1 MSVEPVTTSDS
12 ALLASADERFRAT
25 FEQAAIGVAHQ
36 TLDDKWIW
44 FNPRW
49 CEIVGF
55 QREDLLERNLSG
67 LTHPEDREA
76 SMEFDRRVRLGQENR
91 YSIEK
96 RVIRR
101 DGITVWTQLSVS
113 IVRDTGG
120 RPSYY
125 VGFLDDITERKKA
138 EQRLSAQFSVSRI
151 LGEAPDA
158 ADVQRRVL
166 EAICQDIGWSAGS
179 LWIVDEAEQVLRC
192 VESRRL
198 SRSTNRFRG
207 RQPDPPLKRGQ
218 GLPGKVW
225 ESGKSQ
231 SMQDVN
237 NDADLPRAM
246 LATSLGVH
254 GAFAFPV
261 KSGPTVLGVMEF
273 FSPDLEPADDE
284 LMRTIGAIGS
294 EIGLYLDRQRFEQ
307 QGAQSEVRQAAIVDA
322 ALDAIVSMDHNGMIT
337 HFNSAA
343 ERTFGYKSEDVIG
356 RELAELLIPPDL
368 RQPHKMGVAR
378 YTATSESRMLN
389 HRVETWAVRAD
400 GTRFPVELAITHI
413 PLAGPPVF
421 TGFIRDITG
430 RKNAEK
436 AIRESEERYRGL
448 AEASVEGILIH
459 DKGVIIDANPA
470 LGRMFG
476 YSLKEIIGVNAVD
489 LLASSESRDMLIEE
503 MRKRSSGPYEVIGIR
518 KDGTRIDV
526 EITARNLAYG
536 DATLRVAAVRDITDR
551 KALQKQEHE
560 LIREQE
566 ARAAAENSE
575 HRAEFLAEASRV
587 LGLSFDYH
595 TAIAQ
600 LARLAVPGLADYCAV
615 DMIEGEKGFIR
626 VGFAHSDPK
635 REEEFREKLTTF
647 LPEDVSPQHPVM
659 KALLRGESDLIT
671 HVTDEGLHAA
681 IINEEQFQ
689 ILRSLNPKSL
699 ITVPMIASGK
709 VVGALT
715 LVSSRE
721 DHIYTADDVTLAEEL
736 GRRAALAVEN
746 ARLFDEAQQ
755 ATRARDDMLAIVA
768 HDLRNPLNTIY
779 MSAQL
784 LLEIVSEAEHPTEHK
799 QLAIVQ
805 RAAGR
810 MNGLIQ
816 DLLEVKRIEGG
827 NLTLD
832 LRRTEASSIVSDALE
847 ILRPIATA
855 SSVSLESE
863 VAPDFPTITVDPA
876 RIQQVLSNLVGN
888 AIKFTPAGGKITLLA
903 KPSESEACFIV
914 ADTGP
919 GIAPDALPHIFGRF
933 WQGKRSD
940 RRGIGLGLTI
950 AKGIVEAHG
959 GRIWVESQ
967 LGAGSSFYFTV
978 PVAAP
983 AETAAHF

>member
-1 MSVEPVTTSDS
+1 MPVEPLAPS
-12 ALLASADERFRAT
+12 AESGVQAEAEGRFRTT

-44 FNPRW
+44 VNQRW

-55 QREDLLERNLSG
+55 EREELLAENISG
-67 LTHPEDREA
+67 LTHPGDREA
-76 SMEFDRRVRLGQENR
+76 SAEFDRRLRLGELNR

-96 RVIRR
+96 RYIRR
-101 DGITVWTQLSVS
+101 DGIPVWTQLSVN
-113 IVRDTGG
+113 IVRDSDG
-120 RPSYY
+120 RPSYC

-138 EQRLSAQFSVSRI
+138 EQRLTAQFSVASI
-151 LGEAPDA
+151 LGESPDA

-166 EAICQDIGWSAGS
+166 EAICRDLGWSAGS
-179 LWIVDEAEQVLRC
+179 LWIVDEVEQILTC

-198 SRSTNRFRG
+198 SRSTNRFR
-207 RQPDPPLKRGQ
+207 RRPPDQPLRSGQ
-218 GLPGKVW
+218 GLPGKVLA
-225 ESGKSQ
+225 SGKPQ
-231 SMQDVN
+231 WIQDVN
-237 NDADLPRAM
+237 ADPDFPRTL
-246 LATSLGVH
+246 LATSLGMH

-261 KSGPTVLGVMEF
+261 KSGPAVLGVMEF
-273 FSPDLEPADDE
+273 FSPDIQPADDE
-284 LMRTIGAIGS
+284 LLRTIGVIGS
-294 EIGLYLDRQRFEQ
+294 EVGLYLDRKRFEEL
-307 QGAQSEVRQAAIVDA
+307 GTQSEVRQAAIVDA
-322 ALDAIVSMDHNGMIT
+322 ALDSIVSMDHNGTIT
-337 HFNSAA
+337 HFNRAA
-343 ERTFGYKSEDVIG
+343 ERTFGIKREDAIG
-356 RELAELLIPPDL
+356 KELAELIIPPDL
-368 RQPHKMGVAR
+368 REAHKTGVAR
-378 YTATSESRMLN
+378 YAASSESRMLN
-389 HRVETWAVRAD
+389 HRVETWAQRAD

-421 TGFIRDITG
+421 TGFIRDITAR
-430 RKNAEK
+430 RKAEQ

-459 DKGVIIDANPA
+459 DKGVVIDANPA

-476 YSLKEIIGVNAVD
+476 YDLSDIIGINAVD
-489 LLASSESRDMLIEE
+489 LLAAPESREKLLDE
-503 MRKRSSGPYEVIGIR
+503 MRKLSSGPYEVVGVR
-518 KDGTRIDV
+518 KDGSHIDA
-526 EITARNLAYG
+526 EITARSLAYA
-536 DATLRVAAVRDITDR
+536 DSTLRVAAVRDITDR
-551 KALQKQEHE
+551 KALQKRERE
-560 LIREQE
+560 LMREQE
-566 ARAAAENSE
+566 ARAVAEHSEQRAA
-575 HRAEFLAEASRV
+575 FLAEASRV
-587 LGLSFDYH
+587 LSLSFDYH
-595 TAIAQ
+595 TTIAQ

-615 DMIEGEKGFIR
+615 DVIEGEKGFIR
-626 VGFAHSDPK
+626 LGFAHSDPK
-635 REEEFREKLTTF
+635 REEEFRAKLTSF
-647 LPEDVSPQHPVM
+647 RPEDVSPQHPVM

-681 IINEEQFQ
+681 ITNEEQFQ
-689 ILRSLNPKSL
+689 ILRSLNAKSL

-709 VVGALT
+709 VVGALS

-721 DHIYTADDVTLAEEL
+721 DHIYTPEDVKLAEEL

-746 ARLFDEAQQ
+746 ARLFDEAQL

-779 MSAQL
+779 MSSQL
-784 LLEIVSEAEHPTEHK
+784 LLEIVSETEHPMEHK

-805 RAAGR
+805 RAASR

-832 LRRTEASSIVSDALE
+832 RRQTDASSIIAEALDT
-847 ILRPIATA
+847 LRPIAA
-855 SSVSLESE
+855 ANSLSLDSE
-863 VAPDFPTITVDPA
+863 VAPDFPPITVDSP

-888 AIKFTPAGGKITLLA
+888 AIKFTPAGGQIVLRARPT
-903 KPSESEACFIV
+903 EREACFIV

-933 WQGKRSD
+933 WQGKSTD

-978 PVAAP
+978 PLAAP
-983 AETAAHF
+983 DEAD

>member
-1 MSVEPVTTSDS
+1 MPVEPLAPS
-12 ALLASADERFRAT
+12 AKSGVQAEAEGRFRAT
-25 FEQAAIGVAHQ
+25 FEQAAIGVAHR
-36 TLDDKWIW
+36 TLDNKWIW
-44 FNPRW
+44 VNQRW

-55 QREDLLERNLSG
+55 EREELLAENISG
-67 LTHPEDREA
+67 LTHPGDREA
-76 SMEFDRRVRLGQENR
+76 SAEFDRRLRLGELNR

-96 RVIRR
+96 RYIRR
-101 DGITVWTQLSVS
+101 DGIPVWTQLSVN
-113 IVRDTGG
+113 IVRDSDG
-120 RPSYY
+120 RPSYC

-138 EQRLSAQFSVSRI
+138 EQRLTAQFSVASI
-151 LGEAPDA
+151 LGESPDA

-166 EAICQDIGWSAGS
+166 EAICRDLGWSAGS
-179 LWIVDEAEQVLRC
+179 LWIVDEVEQILTC

-198 SRSTNRFRG
+198 SRSTNRFKR
-207 RQPDPPLKRGQ
+207 RPPDQPLRSGQ

-225 ESGKSQ
+225 AGGKPEWI
-231 SMQDVN
+231 QDVN
-237 NDADLPRAM
+237 ADPDFPRAL

-261 KSGPTVLGVMEF
+261 KSGPAVLGVMEF
-273 FSPDLEPADDE
+273 FSPDIQPADDE
-284 LMRTIGAIGS
+284 LLRTIGVIGS
-294 EIGLYLDRQRFEQ
+294 EVGLYLDRKRFEEL
-307 QGAQSEVRQAAIVDA
+307 GTQSEVRQAAIVDA
-322 ALDAIVSMDHNGMIT
+322 ALDSIVSMDHNGTIT
-337 HFNSAA
+337 HFNRAA
-343 ERTFGYKSEDVIG
+343 ERTFSIKREDAIG
-356 RELAELLIPPDL
+356 KELAELIIPPDL
-368 RQPHKMGVAR
+368 REAHKTGVAQ
-378 YTATSESRMLN
+378 YAASSESRMLN
-389 HRVETWAVRAD
+389 HRVETWAQRAD

-421 TGFIRDITG
+421 TGFIRDITAR
-430 RKNAEK
+430 RKAEQ

-459 DKGVIIDANPA
+459 DKGVVIDANPA

-476 YSLKEIIGVNAVD
+476 YDLSEIIGINAVD
-489 LLASSESRDMLIEE
+489 LLAAPESREKLLDE
-503 MRKRSSGPYEVIGIR
+503 MRKLSSGPYEVVGVR
-518 KDGTRIDV
+518 KDGSRIDA
-526 EITARNLAYG
+526 EITARSLAYA
-536 DATLRVAAVRDITDR
+536 DSMLRVAAVRDITDR
-551 KALQKQEHE
+551 KALQKQERE
-560 LIREQE
+560 LMREQE
-566 ARAAAENSE
+566 ARAVAEHSEQRAA
-575 HRAEFLAEASRV
+575 FLAEASRV
-587 LGLSFDYH
+587 LSLSFDYH
-595 TAIAQ
+595 TTIAQ

-615 DMIEGEKGFIR
+615 DVIEGEKGFIR
-626 VGFAHSDPK
+626 LGFAHSDPK
-635 REEEFREKLTTF
+635 REEEFRAKLTSF
-647 LPEDVSPQHPVM
+647 RPEDVSPQHPVM

-681 IINEEQFQ
+681 ITNEEQFQ
-689 ILRSLNPKSL
+689 ILRSLNAKSL

-709 VVGALT
+709 VVGALS

-721 DHIYTADDVTLAEEL
+721 DHIYTPEDVELAEEL

-746 ARLFDEAQQ
+746 ARLFDEAQL

-779 MSAQL
+779 MSSQL
-784 LLEIVSEAEHPTEHK
+784 LLDIVSETEHPMEHR

-805 RAAGR
+805 RAASR

-827 NLTLD
+827 NLALD
-832 LRRTEASSIVSDALE
+832 RRQTDASSIIAEALDT
-847 ILRPIATA
+847 LRPIAA
-855 SSVSLESE
+855 ANSLSLDSE
-863 VAPDFPTITVDPA
+863 VAPDFPPITVDSP

-888 AIKFTPAGGKITLLA
+888 AIKFTPAGGQIVLRARPT
-903 KPSESEACFIV
+903 EREACFIV

-933 WQGKRSD
+933 WQGKSTD

-978 PVAAP
+978 PLAAP
-983 AETAAHF
+983 DEAN